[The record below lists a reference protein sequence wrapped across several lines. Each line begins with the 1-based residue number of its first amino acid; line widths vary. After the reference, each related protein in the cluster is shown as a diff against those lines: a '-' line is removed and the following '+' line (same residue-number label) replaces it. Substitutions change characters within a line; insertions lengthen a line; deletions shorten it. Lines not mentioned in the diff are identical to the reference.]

1 MKIVGEMI
9 DRIWSAFRF
18 GRKPKPVTYL
28 DIEVRDVDGFMRT
41 AYRVGDGPVV
51 VSPWYSASCQK
62 GS

>member
-1 MKIVGEMI
+1 MSWVFLDGIR
-9 DRIWSAFRF
+9 DWLR
-18 GRKPKPVTYL
+18 RKPKPVTYL
-28 DIEVRDVDGFMRT
+28 DIEVRDVDGSMRT